1 MKKKELM
8 TKSIPNFMESTK
20 LPNQE
25 DGQTSNKISP
35 KKSIPRHLI
44 IKLQETSACFG
55 STYTKLQETKDKKTY

>member
-1 MKKKELM
+1 
-8 TKSIPNFMESTK
+8 MESTK